1 MSNRDLKQTTNR
13 LSFVLLWQLWMVT
26 LPLQRKDERKRQEM
40 ELDDVRPAEVVF
52 KEKLFASEFS
62 EIFLTVVRGQ
72 QCVMKVGEGPHH
84 GRGPRRYYEPD
95 RELDIHILESTAYR
109 RLKERGI
116 CEQGIVPRFFGT
128 MDKFDPKPCQP
139 YLRMFVNDEY
149 PPSAIFLEYIPNLE
163 MLGLNNY
170 TQARMNKL
178 LEGIREIHQALVKHG
193 DPKPRN
199 MLIVKDD
206 PERVVWID
214 FNRANTYDEHRIT
227 DRERALLDEEEE
239 IVDNVKT
246 CLSHCPRLRKP
257 TFQKADLKKR
267 TYSTVHDVSHFSSSH
282 VILSIQRR
290 TGNQSQSDASDNLDD
305 DYVASRS

>member
-1 MSNRDLKQTTNR
+1 
-13 LSFVLLWQLWMVT
+13 
-26 LPLQRKDERKRQEM
+26 M
-40 ELDDVRPAEVVF
+40 ELDNVRPAEVVF

-62 EIFLTVVRGQ
+62 EVSLTVVRGQ
-72 QCVMKVGEGPHH
+72 QCVMKVHH

-95 RELDIHILESTAYR
+95 RELNIHILESTAYR

-116 CEQGIVPRFFGT
+116 CEQRIVPQFFGT
-128 MDKFDPKPCQP
+128 MVKFDPKPCQP
-139 YLRMFVNDEY
+139 YLRTFVNDEY

-170 TQARMNKL
+170 TQARMNKF
-178 LEGIREIHQALVKHG
+178 LEGIREIHKALVEHG

-227 DRERALLDEEEE
+227 DRERAFLDEEEE
-239 IVDNVKT
+239 TVEGLKM
-246 CLSHCPRLRKP
+246 CLE
-257 TFQKADLKKR
+257 ADLPKGRLKQAYIFYC
-267 TYSTVHDVSHFSSSH
+267 T
-282 VILSIQRR
+282 
-290 TGNQSQSDASDNLDD
+290 
-305 DYVASRS
+305 